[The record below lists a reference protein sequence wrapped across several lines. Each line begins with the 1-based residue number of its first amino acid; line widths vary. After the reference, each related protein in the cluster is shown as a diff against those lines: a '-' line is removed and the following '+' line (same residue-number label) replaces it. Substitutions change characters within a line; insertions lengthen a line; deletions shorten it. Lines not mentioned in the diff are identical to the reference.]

1 MTIVS
6 GKIVVI
12 TGASRGI
19 GAGCAREFAKY
30 GASGLVLH
38 YYGDSETTKEID
50 SLKVEIESQDGGCRV
65 TTVPGDI
72 ADSATATKIT
82 KAAVE
87 TFGRIDVL
95 VSNAG
100 ICPFAEFLT
109 MPHATWERTRQ
120 VNLDGS
126 FYIVQGDFGNI
137 VLLRLALTRA
147 FTQAVANQMKSQTPQ
162 GGSIIGISSISALV
176 GGGMQCHYTP
186 TSVSSDVAATFR
198 TNTGYSKA
206 GILSLMQSCAVA
218 LGQYGIRA
226 NAILPG
232 TIATDINKED
242 LSDAAKREGMVKRTA
257 LGRLGGTCN
266 TSKIVAL
273 VLTIALAPDDIAGPV
288 VFLASDLAKY
298 VTGSSLLVDGGL
310 FVNLQ

>member
-1 MTIVS
+1 MTIIS

-38 YYGDSETTKEID
+38 YYGDSETTEEIE
-50 SLKVEIESQDGGCRV
+50 SLKAEIESQDGGCKV
-65 TTVPGDI
+65 TAVPGDI

-87 TFGRIDVL
+87 AFGRIDVL

-126 FYIVQGDFGNI
+126 FYIVQGDFNDI
-137 VLLRLALTRA
+137 VPLELNLTRF
-147 FTQAVANQMKSQTPQ
+147 FTRPAVANQMKSQTPQ

-186 TSVSSDVAATFR
+186 T
-198 TNTGYSKA
+198 KA

-257 LGRLGGTCN
+257 LGRLG
-266 TSKIVAL
+266 
-273 VLTIALAPDDIAGPV
+273 APDDIAGPV

>member
-1 MTIVS
+1 MS
-6 GKIVVI
+6 LASNKIVVI

-19 GAGCAREFAKY
+19 GRGCALEFARQS
-30 GASGLVLH
+30 AHGLVLH
-38 YYGDSETTKEID
+38 YYGDAVTKEEVQT
-50 SLKVEIESQDGGCRV
+50 LETEIKGFSNTQV
-65 TTVPGDI
+65 TSVPGDI
-72 ADSATATKIT
+72 ADPLTSKKIVD
-82 KAAVE
+82 AAVAA
-87 TFGRIDVL
+87 FGRIDVL

-109 MPHATWERTRQ
+109 MPLETWEITRK

-126 FYIVQGDFGNI
+126 FYIVQ
-137 VLLRLALTRA
+137 
-147 FTQAVANQMKSQTPQ
+147 AVANQMKTQVPQ

-176 GGGMQCHYTP
+176 GGELQCHYTP
-186 TSVSSDVAATFR
+186 T
-198 TNTGYSKA
+198 KA

-218 LGQYGIRA
+218 LGKYGIRA

-242 LSDAAKREGMVKRTA
+242 LADTDKRESMIKRTA
-257 LGRLGGTCN
+257 LGRLGTP
-266 TSKIVAL
+266 S
-273 VLTIALAPDDIAGPV
+273 DIAGPV

-298 VTGSSLLVDGGL
+298 VTGASLLVDGGL